1 MTNPTPSNTQ
11 NLSMSW
17 KSITVSKSGDNITV
31 QILDLGEDI
40 ILRPEITPGT
50 PPTIQ
55 DAAGNSY
62 ALQDKEARFIEH
74 ALHILSNW
82 IPDAETQGDKGIPFT
97 TEGTSAPEGWSISWR
112 NELGEMIAV
121 SCNMDAGKSVDPEQ
135 IINAFY
141 VEHSDIPGVLLFPVI
156 STFGNLSHTIKGH
169 DQKTYI
175 LAGNEANFI
184 NHAVRTLIQQGH
196 S

>member
-1 MTNPTPSNTQ
+1 MTHPTPSSTE

-17 KSITVSKSGDNITV
+17 KNITVSKSGDSITV

-62 ALQDKEARFIEH
+62 ALQDQEARFIEH
-74 ALHILSNW
+74 AFNTLRSW
-82 IPDAETQGDKGIPFT
+82 SPDAEAQGDKSIPFT

-112 NELGEMIAV
+112 NNQENRE
-121 SCNMDAGKSVDPEQ
+121 
-135 IINAFY
+135 
-141 VEHSDIPGVLLFPVI
+141 
-156 STFGNLSHTIKGH
+156 
-169 DQKTYI
+169 
-175 LAGNEANFI
+175 
-184 NHAVRTLIQQGH
+184 
-196 S
+196 

>member
-1 MTNPTPSNTQ
+1 MTHPTPSSAE

-17 KSITVSKSGDNITV
+17 KSITVSKAGDNITV

-55 DAAGNSY
+55 DVAGNSY
-62 ALQDKEARFIEH
+62 ALQDKEALFIEH
-74 ALHILSNW
+74 ALDTLRNW
-82 IPDAETQGDKGIPFT
+82 IPDVETQVDKSIPFT

-112 NELGEMIAV
+112 NELSEMITV
-121 SCNMDAGKSVDPEQ
+121 SWNMSAAKSGDPEQ
-135 IINAFY
+135 MINALS
-141 VEHSDIPGVLLFPVI
+141 VEHSDIPGVLLLPVI
-156 STFGNLSHTIKGH
+156 STFGNLSHSIKGR

-175 LAGNEANFI
+175 LAENEANFI
-184 NHAVRTLIQQGH
+184 NHAVRTLIQKGY